1 MTSLVDSSA
10 LAGGDGLAAADGP
23 VGLVAGR
30 DKVGAAGRQNIV
42 DELGV
47 KEEATRVREL
57 KESAKTE
64 HVEQGTE
71 GALHS
76 SLALTKLATR
86 ALEWDRWSRGE
97 LLWHLFEKYQPI
109 FAMRFPSL
117 RLGAAVRAVF
127 TGVSICGMCFIN
139 ALLFEYSPV
148 GPGIPRDP

>member
-1 MTSLVDSSA
+1 MMCRSSHA
-10 LAGGDGLAAADGP
+10 VIRVSASRDTRELRSQLRSKLSSPQGP

-71 GALHS
+71 DALHS
-76 SLALTKLATR
+76 SLALAELATR

-117 RLGAAVRAVF
+117 RLGAAVRAVL
-127 TGVSICGMCFIN
+127 SM
-139 ALLFEYSPV
+139 LLRLLQHVTP
-148 GPGIPRDP
+148 